1 MCSNVIYHCDTF
13 VLLDKCLHVKL
24 GLYMNNI
31 QDLNQLLI
39 MFNYQHPA
47 DILSIWHETLFN
59 QSFKQSLKIKH

>member
-1 MCSNVIYHCDTF
+1 
-13 VLLDKCLHVKL
+13 
-24 GLYMNNI
+24 MNNI

-59 QSFKQSLKIKH
+59 QSFKQSLKMKH